1 MELMSFPPQ
10 KLAIADKMAIYG
22 GLYEESGLK
31 IEGTDSLS
39 GQIKPTD
46 RFNSWG
52 PRPMLTSPKTSSRK
66 GLRQRS
72 LWNRATSWWSTM
84 SETEQRITF
93 ARGVAMSACA
103 VTAAVAIPT
112 LSGRVET
119 ESLRAEFRADA
130 EFLAE
135 RIEARAPVQ
144 SESNAAVLSTPW
156 MRTVEYALK
165 REPESVSDRFGQ
177 RYRDLAAL
185 ESFASFQPAHFEMAE
200 RTNREHECLSEAIY
214 YEARSEA
221 VLGQIA
227 VAEVVMNRVGDH
239 RYPNSIC
246 EVVFQG
252 SERSTGCQFSFTCDG
267 QMDRFPA
274 RGRLWN
280 RAQTVAAHVMMDL
293 NKPLTGSATHYHTD
307 YVDPVWN
314 KHLVHTKTIGTHI
327 FYRFPRG
334 REWVEIRERNERST

>member
-1 MELMSFPPQ
+1 M
-10 KLAIADKMAIYG
+10 G
-22 GLYEESGLK
+22 
-31 IEGTDSLS
+31 
-39 GQIKPTD
+39 
-46 RFNSWG
+46 
-52 PRPMLTSPKTSSRK
+52 
-66 GLRQRS
+66 
-72 LWNRATSWWSTM
+72 
-84 SETEQRITF
+84 
-93 ARGVAMSACA
+93 
-103 VTAAVAIPT
+103 
-112 LSGRVET
+112 
-119 ESLRAEFRADA
+119 SLRAEFRADA
-130 EFLAE
+130 QFLAE
-135 RIEARAPVQ
+135 RIETRAPVQ
-144 SESNAAVLSTPW
+144 SDADAAVLSTPW

-165 REPESVSDRFGQ
+165 REPESV
-177 RYRDLAAL
+177 
-185 ESFASFQPAHFEMAE
+185 AE

-267 QMDRFPA
+267 EMDRFPA

-280 RAQTVAAHVMMDL
+280 RAQTVAAHVMMEL
-293 NKPLTGSATHYHTD
+293 NKPLTGAATHYHTD

-327 FYRFPRG
+327 FYRFARG
-334 REWVEIRERNERST
+334 REWVEIKQRNARAT